1 MRLPAWDKDAI
12 IASITGSIP
21 EANGD
26 TACLARADLVQGI

>member
-1 MRLPAWDKDAI
+1 VRLPAREKGAI